1 MKLSDYVV
9 STIKQVTHTDTV
21 FLLTGGM
28 AMHLDDSFGNLMHV
42 VPCHHEQAAG
52 IAASC
57 YARVHETLGV
67 VCVTAGPG
75 ALNAVTPCG

>member
-9 STIKQVTHTDTV
+9 NKIKESTGTDTV

-28 AMHLDDSFGNLMHV
+28 AMHLDESFGNSFKV
-42 VPCHHEQAAG
+42 IPCHHEQAAG

-57 YARVHETLGV
+57 YARIKETPGV